1 MEGKLPQLPG
11 DKPTIDDWEQHL
23 TTVFPEV
30 RLKKYMEM
38 RGADGGSY
46 EAIMALPALWVGL
59 LYSDKALDAA
69 EAMVSDWTQVER
81 DALRVDV
88 TKDGLSAKF
97 RGGTANDIAKKM
109 VELSVQG
116 LQERGLGEEVY
127 LRYLQDIVDDGKSVA
142 ARMSEMNAREW
153 NGDLEKVY
161 EYATFPDTLPKIV

>member
-1 MEGKLPQLPG
+1 
-11 DKPTIDDWEQHL
+11 
-23 TTVFPEV
+23 
-30 RLKKYMEM
+30 MEM

-46 EAIMALPALWVGL
+46 SAIMALPALWVGL

-69 EAMVSDWTQVER
+69 EALVSDWTQVER

-142 ARMSEMNAREW
+142 ARMSELNAREW
-153 NGDLEKVY
+153 KGDLEKVY
-161 EYATFPDTLPKIV
+161 EYASFPDALPKIV